1 MKIVPDTSVI
11 IDGRISSLLKE
22 EEYKDATII
31 IPEAVIAELESQAN
45 QGRDIGLF
53 GLAELQELSRIASR
67 NEITLKYVGSR
78 PSLDQV
84 KLAGGGEIDA
94 IIRNVAIEYD
104 AKFVTSDVVQSE
116 VAKAKGLD
124 VEYLRPPA
132 GDFSPMTI
140 DRYFDENTM
149 VVVLKERALPIAKK
163 GTPGNLSIVNFGDN
177 PLSEYELRNISQE
190 IIERAKRHPD
200 GFIEMEKKGITV
212 VQIGSLRISISKR
225 PFSDGTEITAV
236 RSIVDISLK
245 DYSAGGEIKKLFED
259 VRGGI
264 IIAGPPGSGKTSLSQ
279 SVAIYL
285 SQSGHIVKTIEMPR
299 ELQVPDQITQ
309 LSSVNGNLDDT
320 AEMMMLVRPDF
331 VIFDNL
337 WRNRDFNLFSDLCLA
352 GIGMIG
358 SLHASSLEDAVHRL
372 ISRIDFGLMPKVAK
386 TMIFVDKGEVA
397 GIYSL
402 DLITGSPESV
412 ESGRCLVLS
421 VHDSKGRKIIEAF
434 RSEGTTVVM
443 PLVEEKVA
451 AVRPSHDNHTTY
463 DSGETEAEKVEVF
476 EESVPQQGN
485 GMERMTGSSGFD
497 VVEYEI
503 KREIGRYTQGDV
515 EVRMSSGNKAI
526 VFIDDRDV
534 PAAIGKGG
542 KNVAAIVSKLGV
554 GIDIRPQSEL
564 EIPMI
569 DLAAEKRVDNE
580 PEEGIKVISE
590 NKQLVI
596 ICPDYSESIVD
607 VFAGKEYLFT
617 ATVNTAGEIQLA
629 KNSTIS
635 QELIKRYE
643 DGEMIR
649 LRSVT

>member
-22 EEYKDATII
+22 EEYKGATII

-45 QGRDIGLF
+45 QGRDIGLY
-53 GLAELQELSRIASR
+53 GLAELQELSRMATK

-116 VAKAKGLD
+116 VAKAKGID
-124 VEYLRPPA
+124 VDYLRPPVD
-132 GDFSPMTI
+132 DFTPMTI

-149 VVVLKERALPIAKK
+149 VVVLKERAMPLAKK
-163 GTPGNLSIVNFGDN
+163 GTPGNLSTVNIGDS

-236 RSIVDISLK
+236 RSIADITLN
-245 DYSAGGEIKKLFED
+245 DYSAGDEIKKLFENMT
-259 VRGGI
+259 GGI
-264 IIAGPPGSGKTSLSQ
+264 LIAGPPGSGKTSLSQ
-279 SVAIYL
+279 SIAIYL
-285 SQSGHIVKTIEMPR
+285 SLSGNIVKTIEMPR

-309 LSSVNGNLDDT
+309 LSSVDGNLDDT

-337 WRNRDFNLFSDLCLA
+337 WRNRDFNLFTDLCLA

-372 ISRIDFGLMPKVAK
+372 ISRIDFGLMPKVAR
-386 TMIFVDKGEVA
+386 TMVFVDRGEVT

-402 DLITGSPESV
+402 DLTTAIPESV
-412 ESGRCLVLS
+412 ETGRCLVLS
-421 VHDSKGRKIIEAF
+421 VHDSDGRKVVEAF
-434 RSEGTTVVM
+434 RSEGTTVVIN
-443 PLVEEKVA
+443 VA
-451 AVRPSHDNHTTY
+451 GKLFQEAPAKA
-463 DSGETEAEKVEVF
+463 GETFFEPQEEEEEEVEHF
-476 EESVPQQGN
+476 EETPRRTVNAS
-485 GMERMTGSSGFD
+485 EKRTSSPGFD
-497 VVEYEI
+497 IVEYEI

-569 DLAAEKRVDNE
+569 DLVAEKKIENEQDDGVRV
-580 PEEGIKVISE
+580 VSE
-590 NKQLVI
+590 NKQLI
-596 ICPDYSESIVD
+596 ITCPEYSESIVD

-617 ATVNTAGEIQLA
+617 ATVNTSGEILLA
-629 KNSTIS
+629 KNSTIA